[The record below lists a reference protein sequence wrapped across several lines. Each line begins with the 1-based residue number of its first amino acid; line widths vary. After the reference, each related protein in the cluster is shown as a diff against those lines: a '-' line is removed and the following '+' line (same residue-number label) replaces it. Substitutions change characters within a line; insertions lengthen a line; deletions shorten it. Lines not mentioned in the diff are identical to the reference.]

1 MKKVFLV
8 LLAAGLFVAC
18 GNKNQAEEAE
28 AIDSVVT
35 EEVVVDTPVVE
46 EVVEEVVA
54 EAAPAEAAP
63 AKKTLKQ
70 VAKETGESVAKTAI
84 EEAGAEATNAI
95 QTKKG
100 RR

>member
-28 AIDSVVT
+28 AVDSVVT
-35 EEVVVDTPVVE
+35 EEVVVEEPVVE
-46 EVVEEVVA
+46 QVVEEAPVA
-54 EAAPAEAAP
+54 EAAPAE
-63 AKKTLKQ
+63 KTVKQ

-84 EEAGAEATNAI
+84 KEAGAEATEAI
-95 QTKKG
+95 QTK
-100 RR
+100 RRTR